1 MDRGLD
7 EYRPALII
15 SQGEQ
20 QLRRSKSLFRW
31 LLFSLPLAFLV
42 LFYFY
47 PLVKIVLLSFL
58 PDGSWNPAR
67 LVSLVDSPIYGRILW
82 FTCWQAA
89 VSTLLTLVLAL
100 PGAFIFARYRFFGK
114 NLLQAL
120 MTVPFVLPTIVT
132 AAAFRALLGT
142 NGLLNT
148 WLMAGFDLAQPPI
161 AIDQTVAFFLLAHVF
176 YNYSLVVRI
185 VGSFWAGLNP
195 DLQAAATMLGA
206 SPWQTLRRI
215 TLPLLMPAIGSAAL
229 LVFIFCFTS
238 FGVVLILGGPACATL
253 EVEIYRQSVQLFNLP
268 MAAALS
274 LIQITV
280 NFLLMWLHARL
291 SKKSR
296 IAFYTES
303 ATGTAIKAESIG
315 KKILIGSNI
324 LFMTLLL
331 LTPLL
336 ALMVR
341 SITGENGLT
350 LAYYSAL
357 FSTPPRSVFFV
368 EPISAVANSVG
379 FALAAM
385 TIAVILGL
393 LASTFLAAERKKE
406 SSTSNIWDALI
417 MLPLA
422 TSAVTLGFGYIIT
435 LNKPPLNLRDSLAL
449 VPIAH
454 ALVAFP
460 FVVRCILPNLRQIPH
475 TLREAAALLGA
486 SPFQVWRLVDIPII
500 SRAILVGAV
509 FAFSISMGEF
519 GASAFV
525 TRPHTPTMPVAIFR
539 FLGQPGDLNYG
550 QAMAMS
556 SILMLV
562 TCSGF
567 WLLGKMGTASK
578 TVQPLT

>member
-1 MDRGLD
+1 MN
-7 EYRPALII
+7 RPNFL
-15 SQGEQ
+15 
-20 QLRRSKSLFRW
+20 LRW
-31 LLFSLPLAFLV
+31 LLFSLPLLFLLV
-42 LFYFY
+42 FYFY
-47 PLVKIVLLSFL
+47 PLINIVLISFL
-58 PDGSWNPAR
+58 PEGNWDPAR
-67 LVSLVDSPIYGRILW
+67 LSKLINTPIYGRILW

-89 VSTLLTLVLAL
+89 LSTIITLILAL
-100 PGAFIFARYRFFGK
+100 PGAYIFARYRFFGK

-120 MTVPFVLPTIVT
+120 MTVPFVLPTVVT
-132 AAAFRALLGT
+132 AAAFRALLGS
-142 NGLLNT
+142 NGLLNN
-148 WLMAGFDLAQPPI
+148 WLMTSFDLPYPPI
-161 AIDQTVAFFLLAHVF
+161 KIDQTVTFFLLAHVF
-176 YNYSLVVRI
+176 YNYTLVLRI
-185 VGSFWAGLNP
+185 VGGFWAGLNP
-195 DLQAAATMLGA
+195 DLTRAAIMLGA
-206 SPWQTLRRI
+206 SPWQTFRKI
-215 TLPLLMPAIGSAAL
+215 TLPLLMPAIGSSAL

-238 FGVVLILGGPACATL
+238 FGVVLILGGPSYATL

-268 MAAALS
+268 VAAALS
-274 LIQITV
+274 LIQIVV

-291 SKKSR
+291 SKRSR
-296 IAFYTES
+296 ITFYSDS
-303 ATGTAIKAESIG
+303 ATGAAVKVTTPSQ
-315 KKILIGSNI
+315 KIFISANL
-324 LFMTLLL
+324 LFMITLL

-336 ALMVR
+336 ALVVR
-341 SITGENGLT
+341 SVTGEDGLT
-350 LAYYSAL
+350 FAYYLAL
-357 FSTPPRSVFFV
+357 FTTDTRSIFFV
-368 EPISAVANSVG
+368 EPISAVGNSIG
-379 FALAAM
+379 FALTAM
-385 TIAVILGL
+385 TIAVILGV
-393 LASTFLAAERKKE
+393 LASTFLASARERG
-406 SSTSNIWDALI
+406 SSSSLWDAII

-460 FVVRCILPNLRQIPH
+460 FVVRCILPSLRQIPQ
-475 TLREAAALLGA
+475 TLREAASLLGA
-486 SPFQVWRLVDIPII
+486 SPYQVWRWVDIPIV

-567 WLLGKMGTASK
+567 WLLGRLKDPVK
-578 TVQPLT
+578 TPGPFIKS

>member
-1 MDRGLD
+1 M
-7 EYRPALII
+7 
-15 SQGEQ
+15 Q
-20 QLRRSKSLFRW
+20 RSNSLFKW
-31 LLFSLPLAFLV
+31 VLFSLPLAFLV

-47 PLVKIVLLSFL
+47 PLLKIFLLSFF
-58 PDGSWNPAR
+58 PDGSWSPGR
-67 LVSLVDSPIYGRILW
+67 LSKLVHSPVYGRILW

-89 VSTLLTLVLAL
+89 LSTLITLALAL
-100 PGAFIFARYRFFGK
+100 PGAFVFARYRFFGK
-114 NLLQAL
+114 HLLQAL
-120 MTVPFVLPTIVT
+120 MTVPFVLPTVVT
-132 AAAFRALLGT
+132 AAAFRALLGSG
-142 NGLLNT
+142 GLLNN

-185 VGSFWAGLNP
+185 VGGFWAGLNP

-206 SPWQTLRRI
+206 SPWQNLRRI

-238 FGVVLILGGPACATL
+238 FGVVLILGGPAYATL

-274 LIQITV
+274 LIQIAV
-280 NFLLMWLHARL
+280 NFLLMWLHAAL

-296 IAFYTES
+296 IAFYSES
-303 ATGTAIKAESIG
+303 TTGTAVAAESFG

-336 ALMVR
+336 ALVVR
-341 SITGENGLT
+341 SITSEDGLT
-350 LAYYSAL
+350 LTYYAAL
-357 FSTPPRSVFFV
+357 FSNQPRSVFFV
-368 EPISAVANSVG
+368 EPIAAVFNSVG

-406 SSTSNIWDALI
+406 ASNTLWDAII

-435 LNKPPLNLRDSLAL
+435 LNRPPLNLRDSITL

-460 FVVRCILPNLRQIPH
+460 FVVRCILPSLRRIPQ

-486 SPFQVWRLVDIPII
+486 SPIQVWRFINIPII

-539 FLGQPGDLNYG
+539 FLGQPGDINYG

-567 WLLGKMGTASK
+567 WLLGRMTTAEK
-578 TVQPLT
+578 TVPTVP